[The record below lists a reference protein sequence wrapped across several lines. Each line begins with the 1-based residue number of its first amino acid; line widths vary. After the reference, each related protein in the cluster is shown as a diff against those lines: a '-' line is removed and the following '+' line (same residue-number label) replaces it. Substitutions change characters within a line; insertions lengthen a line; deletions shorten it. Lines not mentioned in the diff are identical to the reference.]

1 MYKVQKNEL
10 GTTLLNK
17 AEISKRQVFQDFID
31 WRAFAPV
38 ITMNHRGKIKN
49 NSKGERHVTSLMKK
63 EVVYKTFQPVSRS
76 Q

>member
-1 MYKVQKNEL
+1 MYKIQKNEL
-10 GTTLLNK
+10 GTLLNK

-31 WRAFAPV
+31 WRTFTPIMA
-38 ITMNHRGKIKN
+38 MNHRGKIKN
-49 NSKGERHVTSLMKK
+49 NSKGESHITSLMRK